1 MARGF
6 NLTAEINLRGPS
18 NIRQVVSDLR
28 RQLGSINTNV
38 TVQINQQTN
47 RQINTISRSF
57 QDFNRTLQQTRTLAD
72 TTSRSITQLG
82 NAARLLSNNVQ
93 NIPQT
98 MNQVAQGA
106 NQATQANNR
115 AATATRGATSEF
127 TEFGR
132 QSALAVRRFAA
143 FATVT
148 GIIYKASNAITNATQ
163 DFIEFNQQLVK
174 VSQVT
179 DTPVQ
184 SLGFLVSNIT
194 KLSTG
199 LGVASQDLINVAQTL
214 AQAGLSARDTSI
226 ALQALARSAL
236 APSFDDLNS
245 TVEGS
250 IALMRQFGIS
260 ASQLEGALGSIN
272 AVAAKF
278 AVEASDIVTAI
289 SRTGG
294 VFAAASKGV
303 SQGTDALNEFIAV
316 FTSVRATTRESAET
330 IATGLRTIF
339 TRIQREDTINALKS
353 YGVALT
359 DLEGKFVGP
368 YEAVRRLAAG
378 LSSLD
383 PRDIRFSRI
392 VEELGGFRQI
402 GKVIPL
408 IQQFTTAQQ
417 ALNVAQQGQGSLAK
431 DAATA
436 QLSLANQMA
445 KVREEFSALVRSI
458 GQSQGFQDLV
468 RLGLDL
474 ASAFISVADAVKG
487 ALPALTAIFAI
498 KGFQALTQFS
508 RGFAG
513 GIRTGAQN
521 QRLSSGGY
529 VRHFAKGGSV
539 PGAGNTDSV
548 PAMLTPGE
556 FVMRKSAVQKYG
568 TGNLV
573 RMNNGGESI
582 QKFMAGSSNTAAG
595 VSRRARI
602 RNSRPEDGLYPI
614 VQDNRTDEEK
624 QRAVKDATAIK
635 YDPKEPTVR
644 AHAID
649 PTRYGMPITPQE
661 YERASGQR
669 VIGTRIRSI
678 LNGEDIQVLPN
689 FTIAL
694 PQSFNNAMRRKGS
707 GHITL
712 PDFQQAL
719 NSPFLLYGTNAD
731 KISSRVKRQGISNI
745 PTKVENEIRKA
756 FKEEV
761 VRKADPPKPPGY
773 ISRDEQIYRF
783 ADIAKSILTREKLWS
798 PRPVEISSRSAT
810 GTGGTQ
816 SRDFVP
822 NQIADTLMGGQVQR
836 FLIGGKA
843 QKRANSGVAKKEK
856 QTSTKATAAQAQ
868 ALLEQNA
875 GKIGGKAKKEKK
887 KKISPINEAFSQAL
901 LEKIS
906 SSSMA
911 ARRLSRKA
919 PNAAKQLTTIFN
931 RVGVDP
937 KSIEFLGSGASNLT
951 FRVRQIEEEEATI
964 LKVSLPGYGD
974 DMLIDEFNGP
984 GTAEKLGIGQWGLPT
999 GVEGVAGY
1007 FDTGTASSK
1016 KGSLVFARQQVLNT
1030 KFKSGKDEDK
1040 AIKEVEERLAKQGK
1054 IASDLVRGNV
1064 GRDKTGEAKILD
1076 GALIDQNILRL
1087 VPEFDP
1093 KRRFKIGGEV
1103 QRFAGGTSFPIVG
1116 AGASAGIA
1124 KRSQKIEENNRYW
1137 QTIYG
1142 TGERAP
1148 MPTSKGAIKIDN
1160 EHYEI
1165 GEETPEGIA
1174 ALEEAERERQ
1184 ERILTAKSAVK
1195 PKKGWLSR
1203 LRGRFASGGEVQR
1216 FMAGDLVESDATGVG
1231 LYGEIGQMAL
1241 RNKKQDQSIEQAI
1254 ADAMVKTLSDLGGEA
1269 GIKSRGISI
1278 PGNLQRK
1285 IRKDSIISG
1294 KLDSLVVAG
1303 ILNKAKA
1310 AAKNEED
1317 RIRGIRKVAIAGL
1330 QPIGYAKDKEWTLS
1344 TGPDSPL
1351 DGQKYVAMIRGF
1363 GQEYLSDVQR
1373 LREKQRQT
1381 SLDFAKDTTATEAL
1395 GPFGQ
1400 TDKQIFGPFR
1410 PLAIDFDETLA
1421 FGTKMVDKTGAE
1433 DLPSYSIRD
1442 KVADSL
1448 AQAKPTRLA
1457 QRLAEVEKKNPGIVR
1472 GYTRVLTA
1480 RPQSTADLVATTLNR
1495 FGLPYQTSDVTGVSQ
1510 GLGTNIAK
1518 AKADNLAAFER
1529 LIDDNEANI
1538 KEAKKRGID
1547 TYRYKEPESFD
1558 DTKMY
1563 TKTGEGNIEGALLE
1577 QALAQKLGYRL
1588 NIDTLE
1594 SNRAIDFP
1602 DGLGNASSLFHLPPN
1617 IETEVKRTLDGS
1629 SFEKAR
1635 TEFERYFTEN
1645 PNKFNNGGR
1654 VKFAAGGS
1662 SQPKDTLEKYFT
1674 DAAPTNLGLSNSK
1687 SLSKNERRGLASDVK
1702 NLRQLRTPAPEE
1714 LYSSLSRNAFD
1725 KFAMD
1730 TGLNKSPDIPKD
1742 TKYNNRQTYYAQE
1755 VAKIVG
1761 KAFSLPG
1768 FVSTSK
1774 NYAVA
1779 KSFLDNAPRSEDNWA
1794 AMLTVRTKKNG
1805 QGVDVAEQLKD
1816 RKINVTK
1823 KDINPRTGQME
1834 TFFMKQPSEE
1844 NEFILSPRSRFRV
1857 DKAKYVDLMGRH
1869 NLWADVQQFA
1879 DGGSV
1884 PALVSNGEAYVPPKT
1899 AKSIGY
1905 GNLKRMNQ
1913 ADRNGMGRFS
1923 KGGISVFKGPGSGT
1937 SDSIRTS
1944 LPEGSFILRAKA
1956 TKALGFNRGG
1966 RVGVQ
1971 KFNNGGDVFEFSSTA
1986 SRVGEDAAKALEQ
1999 AVENMMAKVVSQ
2011 IAKANPAMS
2020 FDDAYAEASGRVL
2033 PESQVLFGAKQ
2044 AAETGD
2050 QRAAE
2055 LVYQQQRQQVNA
2067 LTRQIRATNNSVSV
2081 ADARAAAE
2089 QRVSQAWGGLIQ
2101 KVKQTA
2107 QSQQQL
2113 NTSTQQLT
2121 TAQNNSAQAQDDG
2134 DMAGG
2139 GGRTGGLNLSNLGT
2153 ALAFTGPML
2162 AQQIGDSIGGTT
2174 GAGIAGGA
2182 TAFSTYTSIGAQF
2195 GGIGAIAG
2203 ALVGAVAAVDGFASA
2218 VAQKESE
2225 LATIQLDKA
2234 VEQSAQVRERFV
2246 KTGRSEDA
2254 GTLVTNFQKI
2264 QALEEKRMA
2273 SNLKA
2278 EQPGMVSRALSTAT
2292 FGYLG
2297 GDKRSSAEISGART
2311 AEQQAAAQEAQ
2322 ALISSMIAAGK
2333 SYDQVTNILQQ
2344 QGVALSDLYTAIAE
2358 ANPEYQAEVTTI
2370 QKSNMAEQLKERAIQ
2385 GVKRK
2390 YVDQARTLADA
2401 EFADSAR
2408 AKAAQKLTQKINVV
2422 SASMTRTF
2430 DNLNQAINASSAS
2443 LKQASD
2449 DLQKIVSGATGFTA
2463 NLDALNVLQNPR
2475 AFGREQQNTAIGQ
2488 ASQFAGR
2495 DRGFIEQLARFSL
2508 DAEDIVAGGAA
2519 RAQQTGANQAVVATN
2534 ITNQLTQRIDDVF
2547 GRNILGDELRNQLK
2561 DRIQESLKR
2570 GEEIDIQKLLEESGL
2585 SNQLQSSKQAFEALQ
2600 NSLKLVQEAMNF
2612 AANAANEY
2620 GKLQQNLRENQANYQ
2635 NTLTQSNIALKE
2647 ALGQRVGIGERL
2659 QSRRNV
2665 AATRAGVAPEQLNA
2679 TDLASRKDTLQKEV
2693 NAIRSA
2699 LQNTANTFDSTIPKA
2714 DARFTALTKKLAETE
2729 SALKATEQGL
2739 ESLPGAIEGNINDII
2754 GEIGRIQQEL
2764 SGRQQAAGSFAEQL
2778 VGSTPQELGELNST
2792 FNLLNN
2798 TLNGQITT
2806 INQSQAAQQAYFQ
2819 ALQNGSTQQ
2828 EAYAA
2833 AQQAFAGQTKSALGL
2848 FNQLSQMSGLE
2859 GPQINNMRA
2868 DLLENFAKAQ
2878 GMGLQ
2883 NNPMFQ
2889 KMIELLRQPPEQSP
2903 EIQALQGMLKA
2914 QQAELATSTQA
2925 LNEGILAKQKD
2936 ILDSANQTFIKAL
2949 SEVRVKFDT
2958 EQLRG
2963 AGFGVG
2969 TPGQATNTQRLS
2981 GGGIV
2986 YASDGTYVNYQPR
2999 GTDTI
3004 PAMLSPGEFVV
3015 NAQATKNNL
3024 GLLSAINSSA
3034 GNSKTFSRGG
3044 VVYAAG
3050 GLDPTALLADI
3061 DAQTQA
3067 LFNAGK
3073 KGGSAVQTG
3082 GNAAKGFI
3090 AEKYFQS
3097 LSNLLSYI
3105 GEKIPK
3111 LKGMNIPNLLKLDLF
3126 KLATSP
3132 ATREFLGKTF
3142 SVLGPIL
3149 TLAQR
3154 AYVAYEGGGITGA
3167 LTGSVRGGGDVG
3179 AERSMIGGALGV
3191 ERGGYTDLAAGNL
3204 TEFGFALGEGYL
3216 AGQVFGPP
3224 GALIGAS
3231 IAGGA
3236 QIVGSVGR
3244 ETTGLYNDR
3253 QNLSTSRETTRRMEN
3268 AGRSNLEDSR
3278 EAEVAR
3284 RAGGRE
3290 TYEGRSVA
3298 EILFIEQQ
3306 AKLQNKIEDLKAK
3319 PRTQAGDRLIA
3330 DLEARKAQAYQDQKR
3345 ASATRN
3351 EEELFVRTGS
3361 FFNSSTFD
3369 DATLNEEIQKEASY
3383 QRRTSEAR
3391 SQMAAEDKDAAVQK
3405 ADQQAR
3411 EQADADA
3418 LFDKQW
3424 SERTKLT
3431 ERKKAV
3437 GLREWATNE
3446 DLEKAEAAQNAK
3458 MQRQANI
3465 DAERGRI
3472 DDAIYATD
3480 PNRMSLDGF
3489 GLDKPLTPEQRLL
3502 QQKFGS
3508 YRETSESTNRV
3519 IPWIK
3524 RLPPNAFSPEFQKS
3538 VTDREELYRQI
3549 QEEKASRYDP
3559 NNSFAGDELK
3569 WEKEKN
3575 ARLDTLYGQ
3584 LNTVNQNINQEYK
3597 DKKYDQLDTEG
3608 RQKLWDQYKSGQL
3621 AQAKAQQREEKKAND
3636 KLVKQQADQ
3645 IRATAKYMNM
3655 PIPDKFSNPGVFLTW
3670 RKNLQK
3676 KLQKDFPFGV
3686 RTPEALGTLGI
3697 PPDMIDAVYNPF
3709 NSQELVSIY
3718 SSMLQNAPLSPKASQ
3733 VVAALRT
3740 QQNNL
3745 SKNVENDPRLQQII
3759 SSASPAERKE
3769 ITKQFESTFVR
3780 SSKQIGVFEKLVSRF
3795 DKLNPGQK
3803 KMAQANLYTRAAK
3816 QGLIDPRANNDFNI
3830 ARLNALGGGNVA
3842 GFLYPTQQTQNEA
3855 IRVSNKVAT
3864 KSRGGIIYASTG
3876 MLVPYQPQGTD
3887 TVPAMLTPGEFV
3899 VNRAATQ
3906 KHLPLLQSINR
3917 SRGGKIEYLA
3927 DGGVGGASMTTDPTR
3942 YVDGVPIEPAPDKR
3956 IDEVLMNSKESTKL
3970 GYINRDN
3977 IQNNTQAVPQNNI
3990 TSQEKLDYIIAML
4003 KQCCEAQAI
4012 ASTKILDKLDDLA
4025 NNINNI
4031 GVAINNVIRLNL
4043 GGVIPAPPQQ
4053 PLPAPPQGPQPGAGM
4068 GFYRGGI
4075 VYAADGTLVN
4085 YQPKGT
4091 DTVPAM
4097 LTPGEFVIN
4106 RAATQKHLP
4115 LLHAI
4120 NDGYYQNGGIVYAQN
4135 GTGPIEKAK
4144 PKNGPETQLS
4154 AGKTVIS
4161 TLKQAMTN
4169 SEQFMD
4175 PDNIQN
4181 NRRMTS
4187 GPHSESVFPPLQSVG
4202 GQDTPI
4208 NKLLDQKVTIRV
4220 RPMDGGFLGEN
4231 IGRTNGR
4238 QSVFVAPWQT
4248 FDKDSRVGN
4257 GNDVLDPQ
4265 EHKEWWATAA
4275 HEIRH
4280 YLQRHTNS
4288 SAVTQDPRM
4297 SIRSNQY
4304 LQPLYNALQKDGSL
4318 TQKEIDYFYDSRE
4331 TDVRFGAMRSTLKPL
4346 VDNQTV
4352 KPPTSWS
4359 EFIDGV
4365 KKVPESE
4372 RVLDIQ
4378 TGIKYYYDT
4387 IESLKNKELLSQG
4400 YVDSLYN
4407 QFYARAAI
4415 VLNKGG
4421 MVYAANGMMIP
4432 YEPRGTDTVPAML
4445 TPGEFVVNRASTQ
4458 ANLPLLHAINQ
4469 SKGGDIKGFADGG
4482 VVYASTGKK
4491 IEETQDAPK
4500 NTISFEGQRF
4510 LDRYSL
4516 EYLKYNLAAGPSDDP
4531 ERWMKENYP
4540 GVKGDRLRY
4549 VINDINNRTQAI
4561 EQKSRFLL
4569 TDNTGKY
4576 STYGKI
4582 KEVKHNSSGDKIVV
4596 IEKFDPITNEVL
4608 TTKEV
4613 PYDRLSPQSKAKAD
4627 AADKYRRATS
4637 VSSKID
4643 TSTDSTPKFTGIGKT
4658 IKIRDNTGKYST
4670 SGAFIGNV
4678 IGFGDKASIKF
4689 KKDNGAIISIP
4700 LSRLSEEDRDLAME
4714 RSRINQSASDER
4726 ASGKVA
4732 DRQPRQFSKGGV
4744 VYASNGMMIP
4754 YEPRGTDT
4762 VPAML
4767 TPGEFVVNRA
4777 ATAKNLPLLRSINSG
4792 SYSSG
4797 GVVSYLQDGGLPNKP
4812 YYGPL
4817 TKLDSRKAQR
4827 NKKLQEQIEEQ
4838 EAEAFRKLG
4847 ITYSDTTST
4856 EDIMEALKKQ
4866 RDYPKNLDKYIN
4878 KFNTDSRLDLAPPR
4892 FPRISEAVKKLKE
4905 QSKQPKPPTVYP
4917 FGPIDYGPGPAVQSK
4932 ANGGVVY
4939 AQEGGMPDRDSGIGT
4954 KIAAGGIGLAEAI
4967 LPTFLGTVDALAA
4980 GVYTSPTLTP
4990 PLVYAAMVGAG
5001 AAGSTAGDNL
5011 NELIGSPFEGTSLGK
5026 AWKEIKEKEPGI
5038 AGWSK
5043 FGGEMLGSG
5052 ATAVRKSPKLLNRMA
5067 PNVLQSSK
5075 EVRRYQ
5081 GTTED
5086 LVTAAIKRMGGM
5098 SDDIGWDNF
5107 IPERG
5112 GNSFWGLV
5120 SGPVG
5125 KKLFKSW
5132 LSEGAENTTSAAAES
5147 DTVMDT
5153 IRKYLPSFSRE
5164 ASADDMSTSKGKGGG
5179 QAFDDYIK
5187 HLQTQ
5192 SEAEGFAKGGV
5203 VYAQDGFDPSRPKL
5217 PTPSV
5222 QSGSFKEG
5230 VHDRGSVI
5238 NDENY
5243 SRTLKQWG
5251 IPHIKQVGRSKTYL
5265 DQHGREIRQNEYKS
5279 LPDLLFNHPDYV
5291 VMRRKAAMVASAGKS
5306 IVPNAWGMAGASVG
5320 SLGGVA
5326 APVTAPIGYGLGYGL
5341 GYMAQEMGLH
5351 RLDPK
5356 GNAIANTLMEENPI
5370 ASQVASFAVD
5380 SVAGGL
5386 SNIVSSQIQQATKV
5400 TKLGD
5405 SVYTTGVPLTEEQ
5418 MAYLG
5423 RNLSGPALS
5432 KQLKDHLDSGLA
5444 GWGGFDRTVMGESI
5458 TLDELIYKTR
5468 SNLAQSGHLSGA
5480 GTDSRFFAPVDT
5492 SVTKMTGAA
5501 GEFNQ
5506 SNSSI
5511 KMADNLSPEDFI
5523 GVYAHEYGH
5532 HYINQVDPSGILMRA
5547 WIEKNHEAVTSW
5559 LTKRS
5564 INPSKTDRG
5573 RIGYG
5578 INDVLDGAS
5587 YKAETVRLFKQFY
5600 GDRWEEHLGHLVGPE
5615 NINLIND
5622 ALGHEQ
5628 MNYAMGKMT
5637 NQSHLAGLAF
5647 GPNDAR
5653 QYVDIPEVFRRHTDI
5668 MPSIGKRMP
5677 NKHSTFKSTHDRYLE
5692 LADPKALVKA
5702 KSNGHEEILTMLFQ
5716 DLGGG
5721 DSEAVKLAQQLVKFL
5736 QTKGGEGIKI
5746 LPPPLPPA
5754 PPKLNYRSHGGVVYA
5769 QEGFDPYD
5777 PSKQRMPTL
5786 FDLPP
5791 AFSQTQKPY
5800 KPDVKPKPGLAG
5812 ASIGAPEKV
5821 SATTQRAIDQK
5832 VWENT
5837 PQDIPY
5843 WFGTRKE
5850 HKYEMRSRAIQTS
5863 FDESDSRPDW
5873 LKNAAMAG
5881 QMFENIAQVW
5891 AGTGGGGA
5899 PTNNGGVYRA
5909 GQGFRGN
5916 KPQIRPSTLGL
5927 RPQLPESRQYIP
5939 TKQPSPADLAY
5950 REWQESQIVA
5960 GQKPLSQDS
5969 PKKPSGLLSAILG
5982 IGLRTAPPTR
5992 SDQKSPQQQAMEAFY
6007 SRSRPGIQAPPLSDK
6022 PKPTGLLG
6030 KLSNVSLPETFENS
6044 TAKRKIQ
6051 EYIDK
6056 PEILSQAEMIIMRD
6070 MGINPAQLKYLGA
6083 GLESLAFSNGKE
6095 VIKLTRGNSTGQQS
6109 PLHNPIISDI
6119 EIPGTM
6125 YRIIREGKLNT
6136 EGVTIQHVQQMKDRA
6151 FYELGMNWSDAAAR
6165 QMGFHPDTGQLL
6177 IFDGSFTP
6185 AHPSQT
6191 KPGGVEPP
6199 KKTPPPPLPL
6209 PSFYRNLK
6217 PSVNKARGGMIYAST
6232 GTLVNYQPRGTDT
6245 VPAMLTPGE
6254 FVVNRQ
6260 ATQRHLPVLR
6270 AINDGYYQNG
6280 GIVSYLEEGG
6290 EPGEGGSWF
6299 KAKQDLA
6306 KQRRQKAASQE
6317 KERQAKLAAER
6328 KSVSD
6333 AYKAEKASRERQYR
6347 DRTTTQVAQNQQTRQ
6362 QANVARPQMAMMF
6375 QQPVAMQPQAQSV
6388 LAHRVNQAS
6397 QAAFNPQ
6404 SFGNTNQ
6411 QLTIFGTVLTGVN
6424 QTLVQFGAILQ
6435 GFQQPAAGP
6444 APPGGNNGN
6453 GVINGVAGFVLQF
6466 GNLIKE
6472 LQRINI
6478 PQQINLAMQPARI
6491 TVDITGAQ
6499 LFAALQP
6506 AIQGVIMAN
6515 IDASMKDWVANNL
6528 EGVEPPNF
6536 GGGTIDI

>member
-82 NAARLLSNNVQ
+82 NAARLLSNNLQ

-163 DFIEFNQQLVK
+163 DFIQFNQQLVK

-498 KGFQALTQFS
+498 KGFQALTQFG

-568 TGNLV
+568 AGNLV
-573 RMNNGGESI
+573 RMNNGGGSI

-624 QRAVKDATAIK
+624 QRAVKDATAIR
-635 YDPKEPTVR
+635 YDPQEPTVR

-649 PTRYGMPITPQE
+649 PTRYGRPVTPQE
-661 YERASGQR
+661 YERVSGQR

-731 KISSRVKRQGISNI
+731 KISSRVKRQGIANI

-761 VRKADPPKPPGY
+761 GRKADPPKPPGY

-836 FLIGGKA
+836 FPRGGK
-843 QKRANSGVAKKEK
+843 VTD
-856 QTSTKATAAQAQ
+856 QTLYHGTGHDLEELDVTKSPGG
-868 ALLEQNA
+868 LL
-875 GKIGGKAKKEKK
+875 
-887 KKISPINEAFSQAL
+887 
-901 LEKIS
+901 
-906 SSSMA
+906 
-911 ARRLSRKA
+911 
-919 PNAAKQLTTIFN
+919 
-931 RVGVDP
+931 
-937 KSIEFLGSGASNLT
+937 
-951 FRVRQIEEEEATI
+951 
-964 LKVSLPGYGD
+964 
-974 DMLIDEFNGP
+974 
-984 GTAEKLGIGQWGLPT
+984 
-999 GVEGVAGY
+999 
-1007 FDTGTASSK
+1007 
-1016 KGSLVFARQQVLNT
+1016 
-1030 KFKSGKDEDK
+1030 
-1040 AIKEVEERLAKQGK
+1040 
-1054 IASDLVRGNV
+1054 
-1064 GRDKTGEAKILD
+1064 
-1076 GALIDQNILRL
+1076 
-1087 VPEFDP
+1087 
-1093 KRRFKIGGEV
+1093 
-1103 QRFAGGTSFPIVG
+1103 G
-1116 AGASAGIA
+1116 AGAYFGLNKEGLAADYARRGMRRTGGKGGIYPVKIKDGISGFPEASAPISKKVLPAIQDIFKTKKIPTSGINLKTAPFGSVVEFMTAHLAEKMEPELRKKGEVDPQYKALERASQAIREEMVKRNIRGA
-1124 KRSQKIEENNRYW
+1124 KKIAGKDLDEQMAVVYDQKIIEGLGKPIRPKNKA
-1137 QTIYG
+1137 
-1142 TGERAP
+1142 TG
-1148 MPTSKGAIKIDN
+1148 
-1160 EHYEI
+1160 
-1165 GEETPEGIA
+1165 GII
-1174 ALEEAERERQ
+1174 Q
-1184 ERILTAKSAVK
+1184 K
-1195 PKKGWLSR
+1195 
-1203 LRGRFASGGEVQR
+1203 
-1216 FMAGDLVESDATGVG
+1216 FMDGDLVESDTTSVG
-1231 LYGEIGQMAL
+1231 LYGEIGQIAL

-1395 GPFGQ
+1395 GPLGQ
-1400 TDKQIFGPFR
+1400 TDKQIVGPFR

-1472 GYTRVLTA
+1472 RFTRVLTA

-1529 LIDDNEANI
+1529 FIDDNEDNI
-1538 KEAKKRGID
+1538 KVAKKRGID

-1674 DAAPTNLGLSNSK
+1674 DAAPINLGLSNSK

-1805 QGVDVAEQLKD
+1805 QGVDVAEQFKD

-2011 IAKANPAMS
+2011 IAKANPTMS

-2390 YVDQARTLADA
+2390 YVDQARTLANA

-2534 ITNQLTQRIDDVF
+2534 IINQLTQKIDAVF
-2547 GRNILGDELRNQLK
+2547 GRNDLGDRLRNEFK
-2561 DRIQESLKR
+2561 DKIEESLKR

-2585 SNQLQSSKQAFEALQ
+2585 SNQLQASKQAFEALQ

-3024 GLLSAINSSA
+3024 GLLSAINGSA

-3061 DAQTQA
+3061 DAQTQV

-3167 LTGSVRGGGDVG
+3167 LTGSVSGGGDVG

-3204 TEFGFALGEGYL
+3204 TEFGFAIGEGAI
-3216 AGQVFGPP
+3216 AGRVFGPP

-3319 PRTQAGDRLIA
+3319 PRTQAGDRLVA

-3351 EEELFVRTGS
+3351 EEQLFVRTGS

-3621 AQAKAQQREEKKAND
+3621 VQAKAQQREEKKAND
-3636 KLVKQQADQ
+3636 KLAKQQGDQ

-3676 KLQKDFPFGV
+3676 KLQKDFPFGA

-3733 VVAALRT
+3733 VVAALRV

-3842 GFLYPTQQTQNEA
+3842 GFLYPAQQTQNEA

-3927 DGGVGGASMTTDPTR
+3927 DGGVGGASMTTDPTK
-3942 YVDGVPIEPAPDKR
+3942 YVDGVQIEPAPDKR
-3956 IDEVLMNSKESTKL
+3956 IDEVLMNAKESTKL
-3970 GYINRDN
+3970 GYINKDN
-3977 IQNNTQAVPQNNI
+3977 IQTNTQAVPQNNI
-3990 TSQEKLDYIIAML
+3990 TSQEKLDYTIAML

-4012 ASTKILDKLDDLA
+4012 ASDKILNVLDDFGVVM
-4025 NNINNI
+4025 NN
-4031 GVAINNVIRLNL
+4031 AIQAIAAQI
-4043 GGVIPAPPQQ
+4043 GGVIPQLPGQ
-4053 PLPAPPQGPQPGAGM
+4053 PIPAPPQGPQPGQPMGM
-4068 GFYRGGI
+4068 YRGGM

-4120 NDGYYQNGGIVYAQN
+4120 NDGYYNNGGVVYAQN
-4135 GTGPIEKAK
+4135 GVQVESASRSTKQ
-4144 PKNGPETQLS
+4144 TQQ
-4154 AGKTVIS
+4154 AQRIQQNIS
-4161 TLKQAMTN
+4161 TEGMEIGNRTITRLRDAMERSGQN
-4169 SEQFMD
+4169 MD
-4175 PDNIQN
+4175 TDNIQA
-4181 NRRMTS
+4181 NREMGN
-4187 GPHSESVFPPLQSVG
+4187 GPQSESVFPALQSLG
-4202 GQDTPI
+4202 GQKTPI
-4208 NKLLDQKVTIRV
+4208 NKLLDKKVPVNVKLI
-4220 RPMDGGFLGEN
+4220 GGGLLGEN
-4231 IGRTNGR
+4231 IGKDNGP
-4238 QSVFVAPWQT
+4238 QNVFVAPWQT
-4248 FDKDSRVGN
+4248 FDQDNRVGN
-4257 GNDVLDPQ
+4257 QNNRLDPQ
-4265 EHKEWWATAA
+4265 EYKEWWAIVA
-4275 HEIRH
+4275 HELRH
-4280 YLQRHTNS
+4280 YLQRHTTS
-4288 SAVTQDPRM
+4288 PAVTKDNRT
-4297 SIRSNQY
+4297 SISTNQY

-4318 TQKEIDYFYDSRE
+4318 TEDEIDYFYKARE
-4331 TDVRFGAMRSTLKPL
+4331 MDVRFGAMRSTLKPL
-4346 VDNQTV
+4346 IDNKKV
-4352 KPPTSWS
+4352 KPPTNWS
-4359 EFIDGV
+4359 EFIGGV
-4365 KKVPESE
+4365 KTVPENE

-4378 TGIKYYYDT
+4378 TGIQHYYDT
-4387 IESLKNKELLSQG
+4387 IESLKNKSLLSQE

-4415 VLNKGG
+4415 VL
-4421 MVYAANGMMIP
+4421 
-4432 YEPRGTDTVPAML
+4432 
-4445 TPGEFVVNRASTQ
+4445 S
-4458 ANLPLLHAINQ
+4458 
-4469 SKGGDIKGFADGG
+4469 
-4482 VVYASTGKK
+4482 
-4491 IEETQDAPK
+4491 
-4500 NTISFEGQRF
+4500 
-4510 LDRYSL
+4510 
-4516 EYLKYNLAAGPSDDP
+4516 
-4531 ERWMKENYP
+4531 
-4540 GVKGDRLRY
+4540 
-4549 VINDINNRTQAI
+4549 
-4561 EQKSRFLL
+4561 
-4569 TDNTGKY
+4569 
-4576 STYGKI
+4576 
-4582 KEVKHNSSGDKIVV
+4582 
-4596 IEKFDPITNEVL
+4596 
-4608 TTKEV
+4608 
-4613 PYDRLSPQSKAKAD
+4613 
-4627 AADKYRRATS
+4627 
-4637 VSSKID
+4637 
-4643 TSTDSTPKFTGIGKT
+4643 
-4658 IKIRDNTGKYST
+4658 
-4670 SGAFIGNV
+4670 
-4678 IGFGDKASIKF
+4678 
-4689 KKDNGAIISIP
+4689 
-4700 LSRLSEEDRDLAME
+4700 
-4714 RSRINQSASDER
+4714 
-4726 ASGKVA
+4726 
-4732 DRQPRQFSKGGV
+4732 
-4744 VYASNGMMIP
+4744 
-4754 YEPRGTDT
+4754 
-4762 VPAML
+4762 
-4767 TPGEFVVNRA
+4767 
-4777 ATAKNLPLLRSINSG
+4777 
-4792 SYSSG
+4792 
-4797 GVVSYLQDGGLPNKP
+4797 
-4812 YYGPL
+4812 
-4817 TKLDSRKAQR
+4817 
-4827 NKKLQEQIEEQ
+4827 
-4838 EAEAFRKLG
+4838 
-4847 ITYSDTTST
+4847 
-4856 EDIMEALKKQ
+4856 
-4866 RDYPKNLDKYIN
+4866 
-4878 KFNTDSRLDLAPPR
+4878 
-4892 FPRISEAVKKLKE
+4892 
-4905 QSKQPKPPTVYP
+4905 
-4917 FGPIDYGPGPAVQSK
+4917 
-4932 ANGGVVY
+4932 
-4939 AQEGGMPDRDSGIGT
+4939 
-4954 KIAAGGIGLAEAI
+4954 
-4967 LPTFLGTVDALAA
+4967 
-4980 GVYTSPTLTP
+4980 
-4990 PLVYAAMVGAG
+4990 
-5001 AAGSTAGDNL
+5001 
-5011 NELIGSPFEGTSLGK
+5011 
-5026 AWKEIKEKEPGI
+5026 
-5038 AGWSK
+5038 
-5043 FGGEMLGSG
+5043 
-5052 ATAVRKSPKLLNRMA
+5052 
-5067 PNVLQSSK
+5067 
-5075 EVRRYQ
+5075 
-5081 GTTED
+5081 
-5086 LVTAAIKRMGGM
+5086 
-5098 SDDIGWDNF
+5098 
-5107 IPERG
+5107 
-5112 GNSFWGLV
+5112 
-5120 SGPVG
+5120 
-5125 KKLFKSW
+5125 
-5132 LSEGAENTTSAAAES
+5132 
-5147 DTVMDT
+5147 
-5153 IRKYLPSFSRE
+5153 
-5164 ASADDMSTSKGKGGG
+5164 
-5179 QAFDDYIK
+5179 
-5187 HLQTQ
+5187 
-5192 SEAEGFAKGGV
+5192 KGGV

-5217 PTPSV
+5217 PTPTV

-5230 VHDRGSVI
+5230 VHDKNSVI
-5238 NDENY
+5238 RDSEY
-5243 SRTLKQWG
+5243 SRSLKRMG
-5251 IPHIKQVGRSKTYL
+5251 IPHISQSGGSKTYL
-5265 DQHGREIRQNEYKS
+5265 DQNGREISANEFKL
-5279 LPDLLFNHPDYV
+5279 LPETSFNHPEY
-5291 VMRRKAAMVASAGKS
+5291 AAMRSRAAF
-5306 IVPNAWGMAGASVG
+5306 AAGAAKSFVPQMGATSGAIIAAAALAPLGPPGIIAGGLIGGITGAGVG
-5320 SLGGVA
+5320 SLVQETALNTG
-5326 APVTAPIGYGLGYGL
+5326 APKP
-5341 GYMAQEMGLH
+5341 
-5351 RLDPK
+5351 
-5356 GNAIANTLMEENPI
+5356 NAIANQLMDENPVS
-5370 ASQVASFAVD
+5370 AMAGSTAGDVATGGLLSLALPSIPTPTRVGDSMVGPGGLTPKQIRYAEKALNRPISEAITPFVGMKGFGGRYVD
-5380 SVAGGL
+5380 GPISVDQLVYKARDNLAESIHYSGADPKTFDSLTTRFTEPVPGALGDYQGGL
-5386 SNIVSSQIQQATKV
+5386 SRISPKITPEQMIGTVAHEAAHHYQTMKDPTGKLLKV
-5400 TKLGD
+5400 WMENNRDQVAD
-5405 SVYTTGVPLTEEQ
+5405 SVLKRTTSQYHEMATPRNHMGYGVNDILEGT
-5418 MAYLG
+5418 ADY
-5423 RNLSGPALS
+5423 
-5432 KQLKDHLDSGLA
+5432 
-5444 GWGGFDRTVMGESI
+5444 
-5458 TLDELIYKTR
+5458 YK
-5468 SNLAQSGHLSGA
+5468 
-5480 GTDSRFFAPVDT
+5480 
-5492 SVTKMTGAA
+5492 
-5501 GEFNQ
+5501 
-5506 SNSSI
+5506 
-5511 KMADNLSPEDFI
+5511 
-5523 GVYAHEYGH
+5523 
-5532 HYINQVDPSGILMRA
+5532 
-5547 WIEKNHEAVTSW
+5547 
-5559 LTKRS
+5559 KRS
-5564 INPSKTDRG
+5564 IEQMRTELGEDGFMSLVDDALINMGVVIDKDRINSTLRSEADNYTRG
-5573 RIGYG
+5573 RSGGSYG
-5578 INDVLDGAS
+5578 N
-5587 YKAETVRLFKQFY
+5587 
-5600 GDRWEEHLGHLVGPE
+5600 
-5615 NINLIND
+5615 
-5622 ALGHEQ
+5622 
-5628 MNYAMGKMT
+5628 
-5637 NQSHLAGLAF
+5637 AGLAF
-5647 GPNDAR
+5647 GREDASLI
-5653 QYVDIPEVFRRHTDI
+5653 QPDI
-5668 MPSIGKRMP
+5668 MAEVGVRGPK
-5677 NKHSTFKSTHDRYLE
+5677 TLTAHDRVLDAITRLSKDRGFTSQNYLDIAE
-5692 LADPKALVKA
+5692 NSGSQEFLT
-5702 KSNGHEEILTMLFQ
+5702 SNFQ
-5716 DLGGG
+5716 DFPGTDEQTREL
-5721 DSEAVKLAQQLVKFL
+5721 SKSLVRFME
-5736 QTKGGEGIKI
+5736 TKGGEGVKMT
-5746 LPPPLPPA
+5746 PPPLPPS
-5754 PPKLNYRSHGGVVYA
+5754 PPKLNYRSHGGA
-5769 QEGFDPYD
+5769 
-5777 PSKQRMPTL
+5777 
-5786 FDLPP
+5786 
-5791 AFSQTQKPY
+5791 
-5800 KPDVKPKPGLAG
+5800 
-5812 ASIGAPEKV
+5812 
-5821 SATTQRAIDQK
+5821 
-5832 VWENT
+5832 
-5837 PQDIPY
+5837 
-5843 WFGTRKE
+5843 
-5850 HKYEMRSRAIQTS
+5850 
-5863 FDESDSRPDW
+5863 
-5873 LKNAAMAG
+5873 
-5881 QMFENIAQVW
+5881 
-5891 AGTGGGGA
+5891 
-5899 PTNNGGVYRA
+5899 
-5909 GQGFRGN
+5909 
-5916 KPQIRPSTLGL
+5916 
-5927 RPQLPESRQYIP
+5927 
-5939 TKQPSPADLAY
+5939 
-5950 REWQESQIVA
+5950 
-5960 GQKPLSQDS
+5960 
-5969 PKKPSGLLSAILG
+5969 
-5982 IGLRTAPPTR
+5982 
-5992 SDQKSPQQQAMEAFY
+5992 
-6007 SRSRPGIQAPPLSDK
+6007 
-6022 PKPTGLLG
+6022 
-6030 KLSNVSLPETFENS
+6030 
-6044 TAKRKIQ
+6044 
-6051 EYIDK
+6051 
-6056 PEILSQAEMIIMRD
+6056 
-6070 MGINPAQLKYLGA
+6070 
-6083 GLESLAFSNGKE
+6083 
-6095 VIKLTRGNSTGQQS
+6095 
-6109 PLHNPIISDI
+6109 
-6119 EIPGTM
+6119 
-6125 YRIIREGKLNT
+6125 
-6136 EGVTIQHVQQMKDRA
+6136 
-6151 FYELGMNWSDAAAR
+6151 
-6165 QMGFHPDTGQLL
+6165 
-6177 IFDGSFTP
+6177 
-6185 AHPSQT
+6185 
-6191 KPGGVEPP
+6191 
-6199 KKTPPPPLPL
+6199 
-6209 PSFYRNLK
+6209 
-6217 PSVNKARGGMIYAST
+6217 IYAST

-6280 GIVSYLEEGG
+6280 GIVYASDGI
-6290 EPGEGGSWF
+6290 F
-6299 KAKQDLA
+6299 V
-6306 KQRRQKAASQE
+6306 RRGQH
-6317 KERQAKLAAER
+6317 RNP
-6328 KSVSD
+6328 
-6333 AYKAEKASRERQYR
+6333 RERRIDEVQR
-6347 DRTTTQVAQNQQTRQ
+6347 AQ
-6362 QANVARPQMAMMF
+6362 QAQQAQQQQMLTPRP
-6375 QQPVAMQPQAQSV
+6375 VVMQPQAQMV
-6388 LAHRVNQAS
+6388 LANRVNQAS
-6397 QAAFNPQ
+6397 QAAFNPE
-6404 SFGNTNQ
+6404 SFGNINQ
-6411 QLTIFGTVLTGVN
+6411 QLTIFGTLLTGVN
-6424 QTLVQFGAILQ
+6424 QTLVQFGTILQ
-6435 GFQQPAAGP
+6435 GFQQPAMGP
-6444 APPGGNNGN
+6444 AAAGGNNAN
-6453 GVINGVAGFVLQF
+6453 GVNNGVAGFVLQF